1 MFKQIKPVSLILL
14 TGVFC
19 SFGSIS
25 ASVNPES
32 YNTEIAQQKTKVT
45 GTVTDP
51 LGPVTGASVFVKGT
65 TNGTI
70 TDIDGNYSLDV
81 TKGQTI
87 QVSFV
92 GYIAQEIKYTGQPTL
107 NVNLV
112 EDSQK
117 IEEVVVLGYGG
128 NQKAKTLT
136 AAAVTVKMDQ
146 IIKLPV
152 TSISDGLGGRV
163 TGVTTQSR
171 SGAPGETTK
180 IWIRGGDK
188 ILYVIDD
195 VVLETAQGEIF
206 FNRLRP
212 DDIASMSIL
221 KDASATAIYGPRAN
235 DGVVVVSTK
244 RGASGSLDVTFNQK
258 VSIMTPSY
266 RPKPMNIY
274 DQVSRMNDV
283 YAANFEENPYK
294 NNTEM
299 SKYYMGYLN
308 QEGRSRQE
316 ITDMVNQRYDMGY
329 SLQDVNDLFNPFTTQ
344 GGNIEDYYQSYDPWE
359 YFNHTQPM
367 YQTNLSVRGGGE
379 RVKYYSSLG
388 YMNQKGISDTY
399 GYEQINA
406 MLNTEALLLNDKS
419 LKFTLNLNGVVSTKK
434 RPAAGDELF
443 NKILFNDGDLANRPR
458 NWSTGLNRPNS
469 SDSFLRTGFDNV
481 DDNRL
486 QANMGLK
493 WNLPWVQGLA
503 VSANVNFNTSYSMNK
518 AFNHPQVDVFSNPSS
533 TSSNTFTANDANVFQ
548 KWDNYKLTTGIFQA
562 EYARSFGKHNITA
575 MANYQSQVRN
585 VNFTQIKMK
594 GYPTTFV
601 PQIGAGTTFD
611 SKDGGETKWGSAS
624 FVGRATY
631 DYANKYLLSYSANYN
646 ASLSYS
652 PEKRWG
658 FFQAVSAGW
667 VLTEEAFIKDII
679 NPAILNSLKIRG
691 SYGIVGGE
699 TAEPFSYKNQYNQ
712 DDKNKILLLGEGM
725 SANAAWRESLV
736 ANDLSW
742 SKSRQLGGGIDFSM
756 LKERLIGAFDT
767 YLYMN
772 HGDAMDMNQELVYTP
787 ILGMPNDPKINAPFE
802 TSRKG
807 GIEFSLNW
815 RDVIGDFNYRL
826 GVTYSYWDQR
836 VTRHPS
842 KETDW
847 YYSNMSSLGK
857 RDLQDTYHQTYITNG
872 LYNSYSDM
880 YNSLL
885 HGTRNYNLGTVR
897 VSDLNRDGVLDGGD
911 YEWMDK
917 AGDTPQTLYGVTLG
931 GGWKGLDFEL
941 FFQGAANVTGS
952 MPSTLRGQ
960 QHYLSSYGKYFL
972 EHSYVQG
979 QDNSDVTLPHPS
991 NFPQSWGGN
1000 YIDWWV
1006 YDASYVKLKNISV
1019 RYDLKRDVLKRVSYI
1034 KGLDVSFIVTNAFT
1048 WVNKNYPLKN
1058 LSDPEYIPAQSIWGG
1073 NKLGSYPTQR
1083 SYTLGVTVTL

>member
-1 MFKQIKPVSLILL
+1 MLKLIKPVSLILL
-14 TGVFC
+14 TGAFC
-19 SFGSIS
+19 SLGNIAAFANTGT
-25 ASVNPES
+25 

-65 TNGTI
+65 TNGTM
-70 TDIDGNYSLDV
+70 TDIDGNFSLDV
-81 TKGQTI
+81 TKGETI
-87 QVSFV
+87 LVSFV
-92 GYIAQEIKYTGQPTL
+92 GYVTQEIKYAGQATL

-117 IEEVVVLGYGG
+117 IDEVVVLGYGG

-146 IIKLPV
+146 IVKLPV

-163 TGVTTQSR
+163 TGVTTQSK

-195 VVLETAQGEIF
+195 VVLEPEQGEIF

-221 KDASATAIYGPRAN
+221 KDASATAVYGPRAN
-235 DGVVVVSTK
+235 DGVVVISTK
-244 RGASGSLDVTFNQK
+244 KGVSGSLDVTFNQK

-266 RPKPMNIY
+266 RPKPMNVY
-274 DQVSRMNDV
+274 EYANRMNDV
-283 YAANFEENPYK
+283 YAANYAENPAYDDTK
-294 NNTEM
+294 M

-308 QEGRSRQE
+308 QQGKSRAE
-316 ITDMVNQRYDMGY
+316 ILDLVNSKYNKGY
-329 SLQDVNDLFNPFTTQ
+329 SLGDINDLFDPFISQ
-344 GGNIEDYYQSYDPWE
+344 GDNIEDYYQTYDPWE

-388 YMNQKGISDTY
+388 YLNQKGISETY

-419 LKFTLNLNGVVSTKK
+419 LKFTLNLNGIVSTKK
-434 RPAAGDELF
+434 RPAAGDNLF
-443 NKILFNDGDLANRPR
+443 NKILFDDGDLANRPKD
-458 NWSTGLNRPNS
+458 WSTGLARPNS
-469 SDSFLRTGFDNV
+469 TESLLRTGFDNT

-493 WNLPWVQGLA
+493 WNLPWVEGLA
-503 VSANVNFNTSYSMNK
+503 VSANINFNTSYAMNK
-518 AFNHPQVDVFSNPSS
+518 TFNHPQVDVFGNPAA
-533 TSSNTFTANDANVFQ
+533 TAPNSFEANSANVSQ
-548 KWDNYKLTTGIFQA
+548 RWDNYKLTTGIYQA
-562 EYARSFGKHNITA
+562 EYVKSIGKHNISA
-575 MANYQSQVRN
+575 MVNYQSQVRN
-585 VNFTQIKMK
+585 SNFTSIKMK

-611 SKDGGETKWGSAS
+611 SKDGGEIKWGSAS

-631 DYANKYLLSYSANYN
+631 DYDSKYLFSYSANYN
-646 ASLSYS
+646 GSLSYS
-652 PEKRWG
+652 PDKRWG
-658 FFQAVSAGW
+658 FFHAASAGW
-667 VLTEEAFIKDII
+667 VLTEESFIKDIL
-679 NPAILNSLKIRG
+679 NPEILSSLKIRG

-699 TAEPFSYKNQYNQ
+699 TGNPFSYKNQYTQ
-712 DDKNKILLLGEGM
+712 DGTLLLGEGM
-725 SANAAWRESLV
+725 SANATWKENLV
-736 ANDLSW
+736 ANDLTW
-742 SKSRQLGGGIDFSM
+742 SKSRQLGGGVDFSM
-756 LKERLIGAFDT
+756 LKERLSGAFDT

-772 HGDAMDMNQELVYTP
+772 HGAAMDMNQELVYTP
-787 ILGMPNDPKINAPFE
+787 ILGMPNAPQINAPFE

-826 GVTYSYWDQR
+826 GVTYSYWDTR

-847 YYSNMSSLGK
+847 YYSNVSSLGK
-857 RDLQDTYHQTYITNG
+857 RALQDTYAQTYITNG
-872 LYNSYSDM
+872 LYSSYDEM

-897 VSDLNRDGVLDGGD
+897 VADLNGDGVLDYGD
-911 YEWMDK
+911 YKWMDR
-917 AGDTPQTLYGVTLG
+917 AGETPQTLYGVTLG

-960 QHYLSSYGKYFL
+960 QGYLSSYGKYL
-972 EHSYVQG
+972 LDHSYVQG
-979 QDNSDVTLPHPS
+979 QDNSDITLPHPS
-991 NFPQSWGGN
+991 SVSQAWGNNF
-1000 YIDWWV
+1000 IDWWV
-1006 YDASYVKLKNISV
+1006 YDASYIKLKNISV

-1048 WVNKNYPLKN
+1048 WVNSDYPLKN

-1073 NKLGSYPTQR
+1073 SKLGSYPTQR
-1083 SYTLGVTVTL
+1083 SFTLGVTVTL